1 MAEGQEGLLND
12 PLFLR
17 LREIRR
23 EVEAG
28 RADPKTVERWEEL
41 RETVRN
47 LPVDRL
53 LVETDAPYLAPIP
66 KRGKRNE
73 PAFTAYTAAKVADL
87 KGLSTEDFAAVS
99 TANFHRLFSKVA
111 A

>member
-1 MAEGQEGLLND
+1 MSARLLFRFTMHPMAEGQEGLLND

-41 RETVRN
+41 RETV
-47 LPVDRL
+47 
-53 LVETDAPYLAPIP
+53 
-66 KRGKRNE
+66 
-73 PAFTAYTAAKVADL
+73 AAIMDDL
-87 KGLSTEDFAAVS
+87 RATLFAALPTDREQAAREWIQSFVDEHRS
-99 TANFHRLFSKVA
+99 RTTAH
-111 A
+111 